1 MDGLPYDYIRVVL
14 QTNTRGGNTMS
25 AGALFGTIMN
35 FFLFAGLWVI
45 VGTVFDKIGATFNIT
60 MKLMPTMQDA
70 VNGFA
75 LTQLIYSVLPVV
87 VFIALVVN
95 YLLVENSTASGEV

>member
-1 MDGLPYDYIRVVL
+1 
-14 QTNTRGGNTMS
+14 
-25 AGALFGTIMN
+25 MN

>member
-1 MDGLPYDYIRVVL
+1 
-14 QTNTRGGNTMS
+14 MS

-35 FFLFAGLWVI
+35 FFLFAAMWVV

-60 MKLMPTMQDA
+60 MRLMPTMQDA

-95 YLLVENSTASGEV
+95 YILVENSTASGEV